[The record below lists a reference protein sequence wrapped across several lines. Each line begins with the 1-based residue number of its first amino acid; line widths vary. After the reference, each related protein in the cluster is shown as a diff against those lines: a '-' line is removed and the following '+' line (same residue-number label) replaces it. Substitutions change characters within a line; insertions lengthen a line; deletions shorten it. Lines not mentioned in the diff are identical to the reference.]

1 MGSPLLSLVMI
12 SSVISALL
20 SSSGLRISDRSFGG
34 ASFRLLIHKIPEFLG
49 LRNSQKDCF
58 AIASDVPGN
67 SITAFCCSRLE
78 TKNIFSGCLTSIR
91 RDFKCS
97 HISSCSVVFEFLTA
111 HLAELIL
118 GSWFPKFPNFLGLW
132 NSQRDCFAIASDV
145 PGNSITAFCCSHL
158 ETKKVFSGCLTS
170 IRRDFKCSHISSCSV
185 RRRGKNRGN
194 RRIC

>member
-1 MGSPLLSLVMI
+1 MSPRFLEEDPKWSVNFLDHFLSSWLDWSHPKQMGSPLLSLVMI

-67 SITAFCCSRLE
+67 SITAFCCS
-78 TKNIFSGCLTSIR
+78 
-91 RDFKCS
+91 
-97 HISSCSVVFEFLTA
+97 
-111 HLAELIL
+111 
-118 GSWFPKFPNFLGLW
+118 
-132 NSQRDCFAIASDV
+132 
-145 PGNSITAFCCSHL
+145 HL

-194 RRIC
+194 RRICQQCSSGVILPTYLVTQ